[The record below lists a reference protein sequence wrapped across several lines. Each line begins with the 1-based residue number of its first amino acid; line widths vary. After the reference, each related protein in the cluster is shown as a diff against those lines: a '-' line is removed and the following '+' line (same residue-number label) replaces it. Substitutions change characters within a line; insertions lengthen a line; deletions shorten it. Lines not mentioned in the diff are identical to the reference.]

1 MDGVLLLIEQ
11 PQGLIG
17 GDMIDPSEE
26 SARTKREGSR
36 RASEIP
42 ASLPDAGVF
51 TLGSPGARPNAAI
64 RSELTTTSDPSASYN
79 LIFETLVTSEDDLV
93 GFVAYG
99 LYKQSK
105 RDWFIAFAKEHR
117 RAPNAVEIRSYIVGE
132 STERRLATYRHLAE
146 QTLAQRQQEQP
157 RAPLPLALAHVPS
170 EEPAPQPLPRRRFA
184 PDARGHGRG
193 NMTTFAAYVV
203 LLGLVVV
210 GMAWLL
216 RSGLLPLGLGRW

>member
-1 MDGVLLLIEQ
+1 
-11 PQGLIG
+11 
-17 GDMIDPSEE
+17 MIDPSEE

-42 ASLPDAGVF
+42 AGLPDAGVF
-51 TLGSPGARPNAAI
+51 TLGAASARPSAAS
-64 RSELTTTSDPSASYN
+64 RSELTTTSDASAPYN
-79 LIFETLVTSEDDLV
+79 MIFETLVTSEEDLV

-105 RDWFIAFAKEHR
+105 RDWFIAFATEHR

-146 QTLAQRQQEQP
+146 QTLAQRQPEPP
-157 RAPLPLALAHVPS
+157 RAQLPLALAHVPH
-170 EEPAPQPLPRRRFA
+170 EEPAPLPVPRRRFA
-184 PDARGHGRG
+184 PGANGQGRG
-193 NMTTFAAYVV
+193 NMMTFAAYVI

-216 RSGLLPLGLGRW
+216 RGGLLPLGLGRW